1 MVRSGG
7 RLWLPSPTRGRGGA
21 LGDRVDGRGG
31 KREASRETVSK
42 TGLRVDWRRHE
53 DDSGAL
59 LSGLTGQGFHRR
71 PGGGATSRGGHARR
85 DASRETRRTTCQRR
99 WSRRVY
105 GEPILVSAAEDGV
118 DGRAGVAGRQRTLLV
133 ELPTVN
139 SCRTGACRR
148 PLAPYSAGLRP
159 RFLARA

>member
-1 MVRSGG
+1 
-7 RLWLPSPTRGRGGA
+7 
-21 LGDRVDGRGG
+21 
-31 KREASRETVSK
+31 VSK

-85 DASRETRRTTCQRR
+85 EASRETRRTTCHRR

-118 DGRAGVAGRQRTLLV
+118 DGRAGVAGRQRTLQPSIGAELERAAGV
-133 ELPTVN
+133 E
-139 SCRTGACRR
+139 RQIR
-148 PLAPYSAGLRP
+148 PVFDVASPSRLTPVAFRWPHAVKI
-159 RFLARA
+159 